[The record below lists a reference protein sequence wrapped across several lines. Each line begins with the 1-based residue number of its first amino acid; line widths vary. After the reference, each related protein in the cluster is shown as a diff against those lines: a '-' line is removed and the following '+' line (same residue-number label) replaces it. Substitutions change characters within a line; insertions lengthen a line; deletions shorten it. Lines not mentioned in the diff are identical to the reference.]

1 MAEQKS
7 LKTQAEEVMTAVN
20 QDLQQA
26 GASKPSNTG
35 VEVDR
40 KANALVERLFNVVS
54 DVDIDAAAE
63 RVEAL
68 RQKYPDIPP
77 TELVQKLIRE
87 KCQRTGA
94 VGAVTSG
101 AGLIPGLGTA
111 TAVTLGVA
119 ADIGATFKLQA
130 ELVLEIAA
138 AYNYPLTEE
147 EKQRLVMLIT
157 GLSAGTSA
165 LARRAGQAA
174 TIKIG
179 EKFAEKAVLKALPII
194 GVAASAGTNVL
205 STYIIGQRADAYFR
219 LGPDAVGSWADSLRM
234 ITGVD
239 ERKLAGWLADNSRA
253 TGAVVAQG
261 AGKVGQAGKTAGEMV
276 VSGAGRVAGTAGPL
290 VATGARRAGA
300 TAQVGIRAYFRWV
313 VTFWTAVFRFFRTI
327 VSFIWTVLSF
337 VPRKIMG
344 LFRSRNRSTNNG
356 Q

>member
-26 GASKPSNTG
+26 GVSKPSNTG

-119 ADIGATFKLQA
+119 ADI
-130 ELVLEIAA
+130 
-138 AYNYPLTEE
+138 
-147 EKQRLVMLIT
+147 
-157 GLSAGTSA
+157 
-165 LARRAGQAA
+165 
-174 TIKIG
+174 
-179 EKFAEKAVLKALPII
+179 
-194 GVAASAGTNVL
+194 
-205 STYIIGQRADAYFR
+205 
-219 LGPDAVGSWADSLRM
+219 
-234 ITGVD
+234 
-239 ERKLAGWLADNSRA
+239 
-253 TGAVVAQG
+253 
-261 AGKVGQAGKTAGEMV
+261 
-276 VSGAGRVAGTAGPL
+276 
-290 VATGARRAGA
+290 
-300 TAQVGIRAYFRWV
+300 
-313 VTFWTAVFRFFRTI
+313 
-327 VSFIWTVLSF
+327 
-337 VPRKIMG
+337 
-344 LFRSRNRSTNNG
+344 
-356 Q
+356 